1 MGEIITDIKDQ
12 LKKLAE
18 IAEIIDNSFL
28 KNEKIELKVS
38 LNEDTFNSLTQKLNY
53 NTEDGKCVVSI
64 DNVEFTFLKK

>member
-1 MGEIITDIKDQ
+1 MGEIIKDIKDQ

-28 KNEKIELKVS
+28 KNENIELKVS
-38 LNEDTFNSLTQKLNY
+38 LNEDTFNSLIRNLNY
-53 NTEDGKCVVSI
+53 NTEDGKCIVSI